1 VEASHVALQN
11 TKVVIGGPNMYKHGL
26 EHWTERSSMN
36 HIFDVIDIT
45 ISTFFGYA
53 NGRDDRG
60 GVTRKDHVLT

>member
-1 VEASHVALQN
+1 
-11 TKVVIGGPNMYKHGL
+11 
-26 EHWTERSSMN
+26 MN